1 MKHIV
6 KHKEKERKLAMCH
19 FRNVR
24 RRNLRPTTRPKVN
37 EAATTVT
44 KEAET
49 TNDSEG

>member
-24 RRNLRPTTRPKVN
+24 RKNLRPTSRPKVSKVVV
-37 EAATTVT
+37 ATL

-49 TNDSEG
+49 KNDSKV